1 MMLMPRRNNFDLDDF
16 FDDPF
21 FRREERRPHP
31 LMKTDIRENENS
43 YIIDVD
49 LPEFDKENIKI
60 DVTDGYLNINASVNN
75 EEKEEKD
82 NYLRK
87 ERFSGECSRSFYIG
101 DDIKVE
107 DIKASFRNGILSLT
121 VPKVNPEDETPEKKY
136 IEIGD

>member
-1 MMLMPRRNNFDLDDF
+1 M
-16 FDDPF
+16 
-21 FRREERRPHP
+21 
-31 LMKTDIRENENS
+31 
-43 YIIDVD
+43 
-49 LPEFDKENIKI
+49 
-60 DVTDGYLNINASVNN
+60 
-75 EEKEEKD
+75 
-82 NYLRK
+82 RK